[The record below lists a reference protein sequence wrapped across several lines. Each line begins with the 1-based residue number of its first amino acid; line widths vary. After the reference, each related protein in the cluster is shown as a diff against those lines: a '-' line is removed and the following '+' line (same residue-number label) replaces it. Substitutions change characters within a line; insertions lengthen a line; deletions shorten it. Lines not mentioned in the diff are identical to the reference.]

1 MNKEVRQLVTSLE
14 RIPDVEVAQGGSGHL
29 VVTKGG
35 AFVVTLPSTP
45 SDHRWKENALAQLR
59 RAGITPG
66 VRPRKRQAGPPKVR
80 QMDVRAELQPIR
92 EKRQVAAFARFAQQL
107 GEIRGMRTW
116 ASVASAETTIGVV
129 ARGGGMAAWGW
140 ELTMAALVEWRRR
153 QQDPEPETHVAES
166 RPVEQSAGMKLVVDL
181 GRLQAK
187 LAEFGIELEVQ

>member
-1 MNKEVRQLVTSLE
+1 MDKEVRKLVTQLQ
-14 RIPDVEVAQGGSGHL
+14 RIPDVGVEQGGSGHL
-29 VVTKGG
+29 LVSKGG
-35 AFVVTLPSTP
+35 AFVTTLPSTP
-45 SDHRWKENALAQLR
+45 SDHRWKDNALAQLR
-59 RAGITPG
+59 RVGITPG
-66 VRPRKRQAGPPKVR
+66 SRPRKRQAGPPKVK

-92 EKRQVAAFARFAQQL
+92 AGRQVAAFARFAQQL

-153 QQDPEPETHVAES
+153 LPEPQPETHVAES

-187 LAEFGIELEVQ
+187 LAEFGIQLEVQ